1 MDRREF
7 SAAAAGVL
15 GTAALGLSGGAHA
28 QQRPQEGKDYRALDK
43 PAPVETPA
51 GKIEVVEFFWYS
63 CPHCNVFEPKLVAW
77 SKKIPPDVV
86 LKRVPVAFRDDFVPQ
101 QRLFYV
107 LEAMGK
113 VDELHSKVFH
123 AIHNEKQ
130 PTSKEDTILAF
141 AEKNGLNKAKFQE
154 LYNSFSVS
162 TKARRA
168 KQLQDQYMV
177 DGVPALGIAGRWYTD
192 ATMSGSMERA
202 LQVADYL
209 VAEARKA
216 K

>member
-28 QQRPQEGKDYRALDK
+28 QQRPQEGKDYRVLDK

-101 QRLFYV
+101 QRLYYT
-107 LEAMGK
+107 LEALGK
-113 VDELHSKVFH
+113 VDELHAKVFE
-123 AIHNEKQ
+123 AIHVRHEPTHKQ
-130 PTSKEDTILAF
+130 DLILAF
-141 AEKNGLNKAKFQE
+141 AEKNGLDRAAFEKM
-154 LYNSFSVS
+154 YNSFTIA

-168 KQLQDQYMV
+168 RQEQNAYRV
-177 DGVPALGIAGRWYTD
+177 EGVPAMGVHGRFYTD
-192 ATMSGSMERA
+192 GELAGNMDRA
-202 LQVADYL
+202 LQVVDYL
-209 VAEARKA
+209 VAEVRKG